1 MFFSNLS
8 LEKAGS
14 LSKKTREKKS
24 PWQISRESIGNTE
37 R

>member
-14 LSKKTREKKS
+14 LSKKTREKK
-24 PWQISRESIGNTE
+24 ISLANFQGKYWEY
-37 R
+37 